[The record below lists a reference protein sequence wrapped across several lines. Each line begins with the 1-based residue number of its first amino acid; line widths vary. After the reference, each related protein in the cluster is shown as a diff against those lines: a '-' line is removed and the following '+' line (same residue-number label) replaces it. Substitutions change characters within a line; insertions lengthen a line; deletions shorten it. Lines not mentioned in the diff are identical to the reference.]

1 MGYFSGALILIENA
15 KKCRRGARGKCDRPR
30 DPDGALYR
38 SHKVRGAGAG
48 HWPGSFKNKMGGEGL
63 LVAASQSRTAV
74 AYSHL
79 SNG

>member
-1 MGYFSGALILIENA
+1 MQKNAAGAL
-15 KKCRRGARGKCDRPR
+15 GASATGP

>member
-1 MGYFSGALILIENA
+1 MGYFSGALILIRKCKKNA
-15 KKCRRGARGKCDRPR
+15 AGALGASATGP

-63 LVAASQSRTAV
+63 LVDTGMHVHAQ
-74 AYSHL
+74 L
-79 SNG
+79 